1 MCVDSRVRKPVIFV
15 VSPQDALGS
24 RVQNLANISVS
35 ISLSLSLSLLTSN
48 LHSWPSQWVGR
59 LKQTRK
65 RKRNNAIIAVNQ
77 PAIGSFPSKLQR
89 VPRITTPISMLT
101 CKGPLKHSRLKG
113 PPVLRQAVCWKMN
126 PLILSETDYDR
137 LCRLNRLI
145 HLSALGALPL
155 AAGRVHDD

>member
-77 PAIGSFPSKLQR
+77 PAIGSFPRAAETFEAERPASSETSSL
-89 VPRITTPISMLT
+89 LENE
-101 CKGPLKHSRLKG
+101 
-113 PPVLRQAVCWKMN
+113 PPDSIGNRLRQA
-126 PLILSETDYDR
+126 
-137 LCRLNRLI
+137 
-145 HLSALGALPL
+145 LPS
-155 AAGRVHDD
+155 